1 MTNLYNTRLILWFRV
16 KHIWMVPDTTKPGFI
31 FKLSTMKKFALLALI
46 LLLLLPVTAF
56 AAIPGK
62 YDVVVP
68 YSPPPPNSLDQ
79 VTIHEVFAFDCG
91 HCFDFHK
98 NEYKALKKH
107 FKNKVKFVLHPIGWR
122 GPDPGRLYFIAEQKG
137 KGEQVLTMTFDFIF
151 NKGLG
156 KEMFNRDKLQFVARL
171 NGLTKEFNTMMD
183 APEIV
188 KKMNESMDYAKE
200 KKIDSTPTLVIEN
213 VMIPNRRYSNLV
225 TIINA
230 LLKEPV
236 P

>member
-1 MTNLYNTRLILWFRV
+1 MKKLAFLILFS
-16 KHIWMVPDTTKPGFI
+16 F
-31 FKLSTMKKFALLALI
+31 LLT
-46 LLLLLPVTAF
+46 PVTTF
-56 AAIPGK
+56 SAIPGN
-62 YDVVVP
+62 YEVIIP
-68 YSPPPPNSLDQ
+68 FSAPPANSLDQ

-98 NEYKALKKH
+98 HEYKALKKH
-107 FKNKVKFVLHPIGWR
+107 FKNKVKFVLRPIGWR

-137 KGEQVLTMTFDFIF
+137 KGEQVLLMTFDFIF

-156 KEMFNRDKLQFVARL
+156 KQMFNRDKLQFVARL
-171 NGLTKEFNTMMD
+171 NGLSEEFKTMMD
-183 APEIV
+183 SPEIV
-188 KKMNESMDYAKE
+188 KKMNESMDYARE

-213 VMIPNRRYSNLV
+213 VMIPNRHHSNLV

-236 P
+236 Q

>member
-1 MTNLYNTRLILWFRV
+1 
-16 KHIWMVPDTTKPGFI
+16 
-31 FKLSTMKKFALLALI
+31 MKKFALLT
-46 LLLLLPVTAF
+46 LLSLLFIPVTAF
-56 AAIPGK
+56 AVIPGK
-62 YDVVVP
+62 YDVIVP
-68 YSPPPPNSLDQ
+68 FSPPPANSLDQ

-91 HCFDFHK
+91 HCFDFHQ
-98 NEYKALKKH
+98 NEYKALKKQ

-137 KGEQVLTMTFDFIF
+137 KGEQVLAMTFDFIF

-156 KEMFNRDKLQFVARL
+156 TEMFKRDKLQFVARL

-188 KKMNESMDYAKE
+188 KKMNDSMDYARG
-200 KKIDSTPTLVIEN
+200 KKIDSTPTLVIED
-213 VMIPNRRYSNLV
+213 VMIPNRQHSNLV

-236 P
+236 H